1 MAITKSSIKKS
12 LSAHS
17 PNAGLY
23 TYDLMHL
30 GQGDVA
36 DLERIEKIFTTLVT
50 EGFIR
55 REDRGSG
62 KLPCYYRVATAADG
76 AVQVSLLGFRKASPR
91 SPTYTREDV

>member
-62 KLPCYYRVATAADG
+62 KLPCYYRVATAADVTRLRSRG
-76 AVQVSLLGFRKASPR
+76 LGQSF
-91 SPTYTREDV
+91 